1 MRIKVLIVFG
11 MRTKMLV
18 VLGNTTHLEEVIC
31 SPLEMSSREAPSREA
46 TSHES
51 SSRKTLF
58 PSEAAHTPMMG
69 SDTYPMIFPTNLSMG
84 FTMMTIP
91 WLRGLSPVC
100 DLKGSPSELSFSPS
114 SLTLLHTQILWT

>member
-18 VLGNTTHLEEVIC
+18 VLGNTTHLEDVIC
-31 SPLEMSSREAPSREA
+31 SPLEMSS
-46 TSHES
+46 HES
-51 SSRKTLF
+51 SSRKTSF

-84 FTMMTIP
+84 FTTITIS
-91 WLRGLSPVC
+91 WLRGLSPVR

-114 SLTLLHTQILWT
+114 SLMLLHTQILWT